1 LYDILIIGGGLSGL
15 INARLLALNGLSVAV
30 IEKNNYPFHRVCG
43 EYISNEVKPF
53 LESIDCF
60 PHALQPAS
68 IDKLTVTAP
77 SGFSLQARLNMGA
90 FGISRYAFDDFLKT
104 KAIEAG
110 ATVIEGEQINE
121 VQKTKEGFMCKSLT
135 QKFYS
140 GKLVIGAQGKRS
152 MIDKY
157 LNRSFVQQRSPYIGV
172 KYHIRTEHP
181 HDLIALHNFQ
191 DGYCG
196 ISKVENNTYCLCY
209 LTTREN
215 LRKHG
220 TIAKMEEAVLYKN
233 PFLKKLFTTSEF
245 LYTTPEVINEISFSP
260 KSLSD
265 HQVVFCGDS
274 AGMIAPLCGNGM
286 AMAIHSAKLLS
297 ESIIQHK
304 DTFDEN
310 KILKMYQMKWNAHFK
325 HRLRIGRT
333 VQKLFGRNSTT
344 EISLRLLSYFPFLL
358 SWIISK
364 THGEIVVSYQGTFH
378 SSHTR
383 PGSSD
388 H

>member
-1 LYDILIIGGGLSGL
+1 MYDILIIGGGLSGL

-30 IEKNNYPFHRVCG
+30 IEKNFYPFHRVCG

-60 PHALQPAS
+60 PYALQPS
-68 IDKLTVTAP
+68 FIDKLMLTAP
-77 SGFSLQARLNMGA
+77 SGFFLQTRLDMGA
-90 FGISRYAFDDFLKT
+90 FGISRYMFDDFLKT

-110 ATVIEGEQINE
+110 ATIIEGEQINE
-121 VQKTKEGFMCKSLT
+121 VQKTDTGFICKSLT
-135 QKFYS
+135 QKSYT

-152 MIDKY
+152 MLDKY
-157 LNRSFVQQRSPYIGV
+157 LSRSFVQQRSPYIGV
-172 KYHIRTEHP
+172 KYHIRTDHP
-181 HDLIALHNFQ
+181 ADLIALHNFQ

-215 LRKHG
+215 LRRHG
-220 TIAKMEEAVLYKN
+220 TVAKMEEAILHKN
-233 PFLKKLFTTSEF
+233 PFLKKIFTTSEF
-245 LYTTPEVINEISFSP
+245 LYSAPEVINEISFSP

-265 HQVVFCGDS
+265 QQVVFCGDS

-304 DTFDEN
+304 DTLDER
-310 KILKMYQMKWNAHFK
+310 KILKVYKVKWAAHFK
-325 HRLRIGRT
+325 HRLWIGRT
-333 VQKLFGRNSTT
+333 VQKLFGRNLTT

-358 SWIISK
+358 RWMISK
-364 THGEIVVSYQGTFH
+364 THGKIMDQY
-378 SSHTR
+378 HTYKK
-383 PGSSD
+383 
-388 H
+388 